1 MKIKDRKIIGIKVT
15 KVPDRWGVEV
25 TKGMLLLLDK
35 HYPKYTLEGISFDDL
50 EDDGF
55 DRDNEVK
62 LKSGIIVFYLTR
74 GVELKDYLQGREDVS
89 LSNLS
94 MIDVEIEGQFNCDYT
109 VYGVINNL
117 DKVYD
122 NEI

>member
-15 KVPDRWGVEV
+15 KVPYRWGTEV
-25 TKGMLLLLDK
+25 TNDMLLLLDK
-35 HYPKYTLEGISFDDL
+35 HYPKYTLEGINFDDL

-55 DRDNEVK
+55 DRDNEVR
-62 LKSGIIVFYLTR
+62 LKSGVIVFYLTR
-74 GVELKDYLQGREDVS
+74 DVDLKDYLKGRKNVS

-94 MIDVEIEGQFNCDYT
+94 MIDVEIEGQFNCDYS
-109 VYGVINNL
+109 VYGVINIL

>member
-15 KVPDRWGVEV
+15 KVPYRWGIEV
-25 TKGMLLLLDK
+25 TDDMLLLLDK

-55 DRDNEVK
+55 DEDNEVM
-62 LKSGIIVFYLTR
+62 LKSGVIVFYLTR
-74 GVELKDYLQGREDVS
+74 DVELKDYLQGRKNVS

-94 MIDVEIEGQFNCDYT
+94 MIDVEIEGQYDYDYA
-109 VYGVINNL
+109 VYGVSKIL
-117 DKVYD
+117 DEVYE

>member
-15 KVPDRWGVEV
+15 KVPYRWGVEV
-25 TKGMLLLLDK
+25 TNEMLLILDK
-35 HYPKYTLEGISFDDL
+35 HYPNYTLGGINFDDL

-55 DRDNEVK
+55 DRDNEVR
-62 LKSGIIVFYLTR
+62 LKSGVIVFYLTR
-74 GVELKDYLQGREDVS
+74 DVDFKDYLQGRENVS

-94 MIDVEIEGQFNCDYT
+94 MIDVEIEGQYDCDYA
-109 VYGVINNL
+109 VYGVSKIL